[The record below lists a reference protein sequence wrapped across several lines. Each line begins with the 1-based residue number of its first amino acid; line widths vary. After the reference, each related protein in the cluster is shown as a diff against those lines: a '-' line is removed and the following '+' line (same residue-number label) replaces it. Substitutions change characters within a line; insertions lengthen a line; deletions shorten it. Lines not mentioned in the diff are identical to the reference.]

1 MKKSTTEKVER
12 QPRKPRSQRRVK
24 RGLPGE
30 VLPIRQMIREALLAE
45 ISAAA
50 TKTAVQLVEDEVE
63 RLLGKPWS
71 PKGDNQ
77 LRRGGSCKGRVFLN
91 GEPTNIKRPRVRDT
105 ETGTE
110 YPLETIQAL
119 SSREAFD
126 EEVMQLMALG
136 VSTRKYDKALSKI
149 ADGLGL
155 QKSGVSSAFK
165 RASQKDLDALNGR
178 SLSDWTFVS
187 VFIDG
192 KGFAGHT
199 CVVAMGITLEG
210 GKHILGVREGASENA
225 EIVTDLLN
233 DLRERGLKTSEKALF
248 VLDGS
253 KALAKGVSNIFGERG
268 VIQRCIL
275 HKERNVLSYLPKQW
289 QAQARR
295 RMRAAWA
302 MTEYDDAK
310 GALTKVLEWL
320 QGLNES
326 AAASLREGFEQ
337 TLTVHKLGVTGTL
350 RKTLQTT
357 NPIESAFD
365 TVGRFSGRVKRW
377 NGAKMVMRW
386 VGSGLIQ
393 AEKQFR
399 RVKGYKAIPALV
411 SALTSDPLQDRQ
423 DVA

>member
-1 MKKSTTEKVER
+1 MNKNTKKKAKR
-12 QPRKPRSQRRVK
+12 QPRKLRSKRRVK

-30 VLPIRQMIREALLAE
+30 VVPIRQMIREALLVE
-45 ISAAA
+45 ISGAV
-50 TKTAVQLVEDEVE
+50 TSTAVQLVEDEVE
-63 RLLGKPWS
+63 GLLGEPWS
-71 PKGDNQ
+71 PKGDNK
-77 LRRGGSCKGRVFLN
+77 LRRGGSCQGRIFLN
-91 GEPTNIKRPRVRDT
+91 GEPTIIKRPRVRDT

-110 YPLETIQAL
+110 YPLEMIQAL
-119 SSREAFD
+119 ASREAFD

-155 QKSGVSSAFK
+155 QKSAVSSAFK
-165 RASQKDLDALNGR
+165 RASQKDLDSLNGR

-192 KGFAGHT
+192 KSFAEHM
-199 CVVAMGITLEG
+199 CLVVMGITLEG
-210 GKHILGVREGASENA
+210 GKKILGVREGASENA
-225 EIVTDLLN
+225 EIVTDLLV
-233 DLRERGLKTSEKALF
+233 DLRERGLELSEKALF

-253 KALAKGVSNIFGERG
+253 KALAKGVNSVFGERG
-268 VIQRCIL
+268 IIQRCIL
-275 HKERNVLSYLPKQW
+275 HKERNVLSYLPKKW

-302 MTEYDDAK
+302 MTEYEEAK
-310 GALTKVLEWL
+310 SALTKVVEWL
-320 QGLNES
+320 EGMNES
-326 AAASLREGFEQ
+326 AAESLREGFEQ

-365 TVGRFSGRVKRW
+365 TVGRFSSRVKRW

-393 AEKQFR
+393 AENQFR

-411 SALTSDPLQDRQ
+411 SALTQDALQDRK
-423 DVA
+423 DAV